1 MKPKKSPVKG
11 QGTLFSFFNKKEPKK
26 EGNQN
31 RAAHPLTPPPSSP
44 QPAVVQATEKI
55 TPKSPERNLQ
65 ELVGKRVRVFW
76 PDDQEWFVGSVIE
89 YSSLDGKHTIHYN
102 DGDRERVVLANEK
115 ASGVYVFDLLRF
127 WR

>member
-1 MKPKKSPVKG
+1 MKSKKSPVKG

-26 EGNQN
+26 EGNEN
-31 RAAHPLTPPPSSP
+31 LPAHPQSPPSSSP
-44 QPAVVQATEKI
+44 QPTVAQATERI
-55 TPKSPERNLQ
+55 APKSPERNLQ

-76 PDDQEWFVGSVIE
+76 PDDQEWFVGSVME

-115 ASGVYVFDLLRF
+115 ASDVYVFDLVLFR
-127 WR
+127 R